1 MQEIKEALGLQE
13 IVQYDKYIGLPSL
26 VGRKKKESF
35 NFIKK
40 IVWRKLQEWEGN
52 LLSQAGREVLIK
64 AVI

>member
-13 IVQYDKYIGLPSL
+13 IVQYDKYLGLLSL

-35 NFIKK
+35 NFIKE
-40 IVWRKLQEWEGN
+40 IVRRKLQEWEGN
-52 LLSQAGREVLIK
+52 PLAQAGWEVLIK

>member
-35 NFIKK
+35 NFIKE

>member
-35 NFIKK
+35 NFIKE
-40 IVWRKLQEWEGN
+40 IVRRKLQEWEGN